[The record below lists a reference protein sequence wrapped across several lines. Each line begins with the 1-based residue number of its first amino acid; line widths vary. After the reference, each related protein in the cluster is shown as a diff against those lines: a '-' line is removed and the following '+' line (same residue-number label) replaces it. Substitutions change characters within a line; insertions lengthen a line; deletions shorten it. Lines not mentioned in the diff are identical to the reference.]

1 MKSTQVFM
9 NNSVYLGL
17 AILQIGEIVMYEF

>member
-1 MKSTQVFM
+1 MKNTQVLM

-17 AILQIGEIVMYEF
+17 AILQISEIVMYEF